1 MLQALVI
8 ALCIWGGWMA
18 NAATSESLDPARFAS
33 PSGDTRILKI
43 IHNWPDAP
51 AAQDQLIDRLLAQG
65 FGGVVC
71 NVSFD
76 QYLESPTHWEAF
88 RRACETAHARGMS
101 MWLYDEKGYPSGMAG
116 GLTLRGHP
124 EWQAQGLLI
133 AEQRTDGQEVT
144 LSLPPGDL
152 LLLEAYP
159 VIQGRIDVM
168 QRIDLAQGARNGTLQ
183 WQPPKGSWQVLGIT
197 MAPLHEGTH
206 ADNNLFSKERYPNLM
221 SGAATRRFIEVTHE
235 QYLHQL
241 PRPLGEY
248 FQATFTDEPSLM
260 SLFLRPMPY
269 RVLPWAA
276 ELPAAF
282 EKRHGRAL
290 PPLLPRLLYDTTG
303 VGERI
308 RYDFWATVG
317 DLTANHYF
325 GQIQLW
331 CQKHGIRSGGHLL
344 MEESMV
350 GQVPLYGD
358 FMGCLRRLDA
368 PSIDCLTSIPSE
380 VQWRIA
386 RLASSAAELEN
397 RSLVMSETSDHV
409 QHYRGSGDK
418 RPVRIVTEDEMRG
431 TLNRLMVAGINSITS
446 YYSFAD
452 LDDAA
457 LRRLNEWVG
466 RIAGMLRGG
475 HQVADIAVLH
485 PVNSLWSRYVPAR
498 HLSGSAPGCVQ
509 REHLFNATTDL
520 LFAHQRD
527 FTVIDAMALDES
539 RVENG
544 ELVHGQLR
552 WRCIVLPGADTLP
565 SSAWKT
571 IKRFLQSGGM
581 VIAIGATP
589 ANTDQSFPAREVQA
603 WGNSVFG
610 TDRTMPSVH
619 AFSSGGMAVYLPT
632 GFENLLPSILDQALQ
647 ADFTIADGKSP
658 LRVTHRHVHGSEVFF
673 VINDS
678 PKTWNGSVCIKGA
691 QAVREWNPATG
702 TVSAREQKPNMELS
716 LGAYGGVIFTTD
728 QPVRGS
734 RLRQSVAL
742 PSLTPQ
748 PLPGVKPTVGR
759 GEFVRETLEPVPAQG
774 TQSDGWRARATLT
787 KGQVDTY
794 LFLSF
799 PYEQT
804 QDLSQA
810 EALVL
815 DTVVPEGQA
824 TSTELLLVLR
834 DKDGTEYLARTG
846 RSLSAAGR
854 ERTVVP
860 LSRFEQAGWSQS
872 TKGTLDTRHISE
884 VRVGW
889 GGYYGS
895 KGETV
900 DFTTQTPSQLI
911 RQP

>member
-8 ALCIWGGWMA
+8 ALCLLGGWVA
-18 NAATSESLDPARFAS
+18 NAATSESLDPSRFAS
-33 PSGDTRILKI
+33 PSGDARILRI

-51 AAQDQLIDRLLAQG
+51 AAQDQLMDRLLAQG

-76 QYLESPTHWEAF
+76 QYMESTNHWEAF

-101 MWLYDEKGYPSGMAG
+101 MWLYDEKGYPSGIAG
-116 GLTLRGHP
+116 GQTLRGHP

-133 AEQRTDGQEVT
+133 AEERTDGQEVT
-144 LSLPPGDL
+144 LTLPPGQL

-159 VIQGRIDVM
+159 VLQGRVDVT
-168 QRIDLAQGARNGTLQ
+168 QRINLSQGARNGTLQ
-183 WQPPKGSWQVLGIT
+183 WRPPPGSWQVLGIT
-197 MAPLHEGTH
+197 IAPLHEGTH
-206 ADNNLFSKERYPNLM
+206 ADNNLFSKEHYLNLM

-269 RVLPWAA
+269 RVLPWSA
-276 ELPAAF
+276 ELPVAF
-282 EKRHGRAL
+282 EQRHGRAL
-290 PPLLPRLLYDTTG
+290 SPLLPRLLYDASG
-303 VGERI
+303 VGARI

-317 DLTANHYF
+317 TLTANHFF
-325 GQIQLW
+325 GQIQQW
-331 CQKHGIRSGGHLL
+331 CQAHNIPSGGHLL

-358 FMGCLRRLDA
+358 FMGCMRRLDA
-368 PSIDCLTSIPSE
+368 PGIDCLTSVPSE

-386 RLASSAAELEN
+386 RVASSVAELEN

-409 QHYRGSGDK
+409 QRYRGSGDK
-418 RPVRIVTEDEMRG
+418 RPVRTVTEEEIRG
-431 TLNRLMVAGINSITS
+431 TVNRLMVAGINSITS

-466 RIAGMLRGG
+466 RVAGMLRGG

-498 HLSGSAPGCVQ
+498 HLSGSAPGCMQ
-509 REHLFNATTDL
+509 REHLFNAATDL
-520 LFAHQRD
+520 LYAHQRD
-527 FTVIDAMALDES
+527 FTVIDATAL
-539 RVENG
+539 ENSKAGDG
-544 ELVHGQLR
+544 ELAHGQLR
-552 WRCIVLPGADTLP
+552 WRCLVLPGADTLP
-565 SSAWKT
+565 SPAWKT
-571 IKRFLQSGGM
+571 IKRFLNSGGV
-581 VIAIGATP
+581 VIALGAAP
-589 ANTDQSFPAREVQA
+589 ANTAQSFPARDVQA
-603 WGNSVFG
+603 WGESAFG
-610 TDRTMPSVH
+610 ADHTMPVVRS
-619 AFSSGGMAVYLPT
+619 FRSGGVAIYLPT
-632 GFENLLPSILDQALQ
+632 GFENLLPSVLDQVLEKE
-647 ADFTIADGKSP
+647 FTIMGGNAP
-658 LRVTHRHVHGSEVFF
+658 LRVTHRHMHGSEVFF
-673 VINDS
+673 IINDS
-678 PKTWNGSVCIKGA
+678 PTPWNGSVCLKGS
-691 QAVREWNPATG
+691 QKVREWNPATG
-702 TVSAREQKPNMELS
+702 TVTTREPQPTMELS
-716 LGAYGGVIFTTD
+716 LGAFGGVILTTE

-734 RLRQSVAL
+734 RLHQNVTL
-742 PSLTPQ
+742 PALTPQ
-748 PLPGVKPTVGR
+748 PLPGTKPTVGR

-774 TQSDGWRARATLT
+774 TQSDGWRAGATLT

-799 PYEQT
+799 PYEQP

-846 RSLSAAGR
+846 RSLSAPGK

-860 LSRFEQAGWSQS
+860 LSRFEQAGWSHS
-872 TKGTLDTRHISE
+872 TKGTLDARHICE

-889 GGYYGS
+889 GGYYGTL
-895 KGETV
+895 GETV
-900 DFTTQTPSQLI
+900 DFTTQMPAQLI
-911 RQP
+911 KKP